1 MEKVKITQEQA
12 DAFEKLIRNTHIKFK
27 YAIETARNQEWATE
41 SFTPLNGLSFDKFIN
56 VIRYGYEVEPEFKV
70 GDWVAYN
77 YWGLVGKVVSTDG
90 GIALDNRVNGKLNP
104 NDFKHATPQ
113 EIATEKTRRWW
124 NKNNRYEWELMK
136 GDIIRNFV
144 INGTFYEV
152 TYVDG
157 EYIGLF
163 DIGRSRMETEEI
175 DIVSGGY
182 RVVCFADHR
191 KDI

>member
-1 MEKVKITQEQA
+1 MEKVKITRELA
-12 DAFEKLIRNTHIKFK
+12 DELNDWMTREKKDSIIRCHAHGYMQTSLIHKIKLDELIRALYI
-27 YAIETARNQEWATE
+27 
-41 SFTPLNGLSFDKFIN
+41 
-56 VIRYGYEVEPEFKV
+56 GYEVEPEFKV
-70 GDWVAYN
+70 GDWVKSRH
-77 YWGLVGKVVSTDG
+77 GIGTGKITDIRLG
-90 GIALDNRVNGKLNP
+90 YHT
-104 NDFKHATPQ
+104 DFGMVAASDDIRHATPE

-124 NKNNRYEWELMK
+124 KKNNRYEWELMK
-136 GDIIRNFV
+136 GDIIRKFV
-144 INGTFYEV
+144 INGAFYEV